1 MTSEVFM
8 QPNADFALY
17 HLEVFSKSDGLGEWM
32 GGISRASFAW
42 AFLRSE
48 IEKGLRAVSVEMSNS
63 EKVNYDVNT
72 LVLYFEFCICIC
84 ISSVSWIFFFAVGW
98 ILVWPESLPWNCVMI
113 IFILYLYWWWF
124 FWALPRLSF
133 PCSCILYFYDFF
145 MYFGLCMVLDFAL
158 ARMPA
163 FERCGG
169 VSPITWAKYWDWL
182 AFTSS
187 RRSSSSSSPS
197 PPSPPTTTTT
207 SLLYPS

>member
-1 MTSEVFM
+1 M

-17 HLEVFSKSDGLGEWM
+17 HLEVLANVRVWVSGWGGLFEP
-32 GGISRASFAW
+32 

-48 IEKGLRAVSVEMSNS
+48 IEKGLGAVSVEMSNS
-63 EKVNYDVNT
+63 EKVNYDVIT

-98 ILVWPESLPWNCVMI
+98 ILVWPECLHWSCVMI
-113 IFILYLYWWWF
+113 FFILYLYWWCF
-124 FWALPRLSF
+124 LSF
-133 PCSCILYFYDFF
+133 AESWSNIVLVFIVLVFCIFMIFFF

-169 VSPITWAKYWDWL
+169 VSPIT
-182 AFTSS
+182 
-187 RRSSSSSSPS
+187 
-197 PPSPPTTTTT
+197 
-207 SLLYPS
+207 